1 MPLGGGTFLVQ
12 NKVLPGA
19 YINFVSKARALG
31 SLGERGVAVLPL
43 ELNWGP
49 ENEVVTIEAAEF
61 QKEILN
67 ALGYSYTADEMKP
80 LREVFKYAKTLKV
93 YRINGE
99 NGTKATATIGAE
111 GLSIT
116 AKYPGTRGNNI
127 KVVIQANIDDE
138 TKFDVITYVDTS
150 KVDTQTVG
158 SISELQSN
166 NFVVFS
172 GTGDIELT
180 AGINLEG
187 GTNGEIT
194 GNSYSIFLD
203 KIEAEDFNVMGY
215 LGEDEIVKS
224 LLVSFT
230 QRLRDDEG
238 VKIITVLHDYLEADF
253 EGVISVK
260 NNKELVP
267 WVVGA
272 SAGAEV
278 NQSLTNR
285 TYNGEYEVST
295 KYKKSEFEKAI
306 KNGEFTFYQDGDVVR
321 VLTDIN
327 TFTSYEPNKN
337 SDFSSNRVIRVLDQ
351 IANDTARIFG
361 DYYLGKVTNNDTGR
375 TLFKN
380 ELVNYHE
387 QLQSIQAIE
396 DFTQED
402 ITVLPGANKKDV
414 IVNEVVKPT
423 DAMEKL
429 YMSVEIQ

>member
-19 YINFVSKARALG
+19 YINFISKARALG
-31 SLGERGVAVLPL
+31 SLGERGIVALPL

-67 ALGYSYTADEMKP
+67 ILGYSYTSDEMKP
-80 LREVFKYAKTLKV
+80 LREVFKYAKTLKL

-99 NGTKATATIGAE
+99 EGTKATATVGSS
-111 GLSIT
+111 GLTIT
-116 AKYPGTRGNNI
+116 AKYPGVRGNDI
-127 KVVIQANIDDE
+127 RVVIQTNIDDQS
-138 TKFDVITYVDTS
+138 KFDVITYIDKST
-150 KVDTQTVG
+150 VDTQTVNT
-158 SISELQSN
+158 ITELQPN
-166 NFVVFS
+166 NFIVFS
-172 GTGDIELT
+172 GTGGIEVA

-187 GTNGEIT
+187 GTNGEVT
-194 GNSYSIFLD
+194 GDSYSTFLD

-215 LGEDEIVKS
+215 LGEDNIVKA
-224 LLVSFT
+224 LFTSFT

-238 VKIITVLHDYLEADF
+238 VKIVTVLYDYPQGDF

-260 NNKELVP
+260 NNKELIP

-285 TYNGEYEVST
+285 IYNGEYEVST

-327 TFTSYEPNKN
+327 TFTNYEPNKN

-387 QLQSIQAIE
+387 QLQSVQAIE

-402 ITVLPGANKKDV
+402 IIVLPGVSKKDV
-414 IVNEVVKPT
+414 IVNQFVKPT